1 MAQAFVCCWGALLC
15 GLVAMRAACM
25 QERVADGGHT
35 RIRLVC
41 ICLHYKIA
49 LVDACL
55 HACMQSACMLAS
67 VRACVRVQANN
78 VRKSARQ
85 IRDRMRSK

>member
-1 MAQAFVCCWGALLC
+1 VLLAAAELC
-15 GLVAMRAACM
+15 GLVAMRDACM
-25 QERVADGGHT
+25 QERMADGGHT

-55 HACMQSACMLAS
+55 HACMHECVHACK
-67 VRACVRVQANN
+67 RACVRVQAGN

-85 IRDRMRSK
+85 IRDRVRSN